1 MITMEV
7 GDGESNRRW
16 KITFTPNQTRKK
28 HVQESNKNSLFSTF
42 LSFSSCSLLS
52 TPRRWER
59 LQSQKVYLSPFC
71 SPGMCRTCLWET
83 GFGLGV
89 KPAKSLA
96 PTAAFFLFLIS
107 QVPES
112 PNYGLGHDF
121 VKPMS

>member
-1 MITMEV
+1 MITTEV

-16 KITFTPNQTRKK
+16 KMTFTPNQTRKK

-71 SPGMCRTCLWET
+71 RPGMCLFVGDRFWIRDETCQVPGTNSCLLS
-83 GFGLGV
+83 F
-89 KPAKSLA
+89 P
-96 PTAAFFLFLIS
+96 IS